1 MGANF
6 DSVTFKPCS
15 KEELKKQFESC
26 QNEMCEENG
35 HDTYAG
41 HIGIAAGLT
50 INSKTFKDENAAYD
64 WVSENSQKWG
74 NAIAVQVGDFSNVF
88 PKTESEK
95 KLMQNFSQL
104 GLSLKNWDADILT
117 RVKNGKSQQRTC
129 QKCSSKVSV
138 SYLKTNYCPVCG
150 NNQFLKTDTDEK
162 KLATLKTKFKESQA
176 KVNEAKKKY
185 DEKNK
190 NSFWF
195 VGAWCAS

>member
-15 KEELKKQFESC
+15 KEELKQQFEVV
-26 QNEMCEENG
+26 QNEMCAEHG

-50 INSKTFKDENAAYD
+50 ISSKTFKNQNDAYD
-64 WVSENSQKWG
+64 WVSENAEKWE
-74 NAIAVQVGDFSNVF
+74 NAVAVQVGDFSNVF

-95 KLMQNFSQL
+95 KLAQTFNQL
-104 GLSLKNWDADILT
+104 DQSLKNWDKDIVT
-117 RVKNGKSQQRTC
+117 RVKSGKSQQRTC
-129 QKCSSKVSV
+129 QTCASKVSV
-138 SYLKTNYCPVCG
+138 AYIKTNYCPVCG
-150 NNQFLKTDTDEK
+150 NTHFLQTDTDEK
-162 KLATLKTKFKESQA
+162 KLATLKAKFKDVQT

-185 DEKNK
+185 NEKNK
-190 NSFWF
+190 NNFWF